1 MFWVNGVKQD
11 MISLTDRSFQYGDGC
26 FTTLMT
32 EEGKPLL
39 WMMHQERIEACL
51 NVLGIEHPDW
61 SLLLQWIEQAALPS
75 GKAGVKVHISR
86 GEGGRGYSPTQVGP
100 SNVTIST
107 FALPEQYSA
116 WRKEGVKLGVSQVK
130 LGLNPILAGHK
141 HNNRLEQ
148 VLAKADIEKQSLVD
162 GIVLDINGNVIEST
176 IANIFWVIGDTLY
189 TPDLTLSGVA
199 GVARRSVLEVAEKTS
214 QAVEVGQYRLEAL
227 MKADEVFI
235 CNSLMGIVPVTRIAD
250 QEFKIGPLTKRYQ
263 EKVNT

>member
-11 MISLTDRSFQYGDGC
+11 TISLKDRSFQYGDGC

-32 EEGKPLL
+32 EGGKPLL

-51 NVLGIEHPDW
+51 NVLGIECPDW
-61 SLLLQWIEQAALPS
+61 TLLLRWIEQAAVPN

-100 SNVTIST
+100 SNVTISS
-107 FALPEQYSA
+107 FAIPDQYNI
-116 WRKEGVKLGVSQVK
+116 WRKEGVKLGVCQVK
-130 LGLNPILAGHK
+130 LGLSPILAGHK

-162 GIVLDINGNVIEST
+162 GIVLDINDNVIETT
-176 IANIFWVIGDTLY
+176 IANIFWVIGDTLC
-189 TPDLTLSGVA
+189 TPDLTFSGVA
-199 GVARRSVLEVAEKTS
+199 GVARRRVLQVAEKST
-214 QAVEVGQYRLEAL
+214 QAINIGQHRHETL

-235 CNSLMGIVPVTRIAD
+235 CNSLMGIVPVTKIAD
-250 QEFKIGPLTKRYQ
+250 QEFKIGQLTKRYQ